1 VTSQELSSLT
11 LTQQHFNAVKY
22 KATKMPWTKEIIASR
37 NALLKTHYGR
47 FNSLVKDGPEWTR
60 LAESGSVWD
69 SIYNIRNKEPWMAA
83 QEKLKKELR
92 RLDDLREKVHLVGKK
107 RFPLNIGPHHIRFR
121 SNVLATFSWKSC
133 MIENNPLSLATA
145 RRIEAAVPKAMLKSE
160 HVFEEALKIR
170 LPSAEELVRLDQG
183 DAAKSDQYLE
193 LRNNIVATQA
203 ALSSRHLQRATK
215 PEGLLKDIRTI
226 SRILFL
232 DTKVHFKAGELRTLP
247 IQVHSDPKA
256 IFPYPQELRQ
266 NLRRWT
272 DFVVAAGSRNDGEIH
287 PLLKAAWD
295 SFYYVSIHPFQD
307 GNGRTS
313 RILFATHVAKNG
325 MLPVICSEWLPREQY
340 LRNIAL
346 ARSGNPFPW
355 CHDLVRSQIAALEEI
370 GGISSGR

>member
-1 VTSQELSSLT
+1 
-11 LTQQHFNAVKY
+11 
-22 KATKMPWTKEIIASR
+22 MPWTKEIIAAR

-60 LAESGSVWD
+60 FAESGSVWD

-83 QEKLKKELR
+83 QEKLKEELR
-92 RLDDLREKVHLVGKK
+92 RLDNLREKVHLGCKK
-107 RFPLNIGPHHIRFR
+107 RCPLNVGLHHRR
-121 SNVLATFSWKSC
+121 LCSNVLAVFSWKSC
-133 MIENNPLSLATA
+133 MIENNSLSLASA
-145 RRIEAAVPKAMLKSE
+145 RRIKASLPKVTPKSE
-160 HVFEEALKIR
+160 HVFEEAMKIR
-170 LPSAEELVRLDQG
+170 LPSAEELVLLDQG
-183 DAAKSDQYLE
+183 TAAKSDQYLQ

-203 ALSSRHLQRATK
+203 AISSRHLQRATK
-215 PEGLLKDIRTI
+215 PEELLQDIRTI

-232 DTKVHFKAGELRTLP
+232 GTKVHFKPGELRTLP
-247 IQVHSDPKA
+247 IQVHSDPKV

-266 NLRRWT
+266 NLKRWS
-272 DFVVAAGSRNDGEIH
+272 DFVVVGENDSEIH

-313 RILFATHVAKNG
+313 RILFATHVADNG

-340 LRNIAL
+340 LRYMSL

-355 CHDLVRSQIAALEEI
+355 CQDLVRSQIAALE
-370 GGISSGR
+370 GVNGMSG

>member
-1 VTSQELSSLT
+1 
-11 LTQQHFNAVKY
+11 VKY
-22 KATKMPWTKEIIASR
+22 EATKMPWTKEIIAAR

-69 SIYNIRNKEPWMAA
+69 SIYSIRNKEPWMAA

-92 RLDDLREKVHLVGKK
+92 RLDNLREKVHPGGKK
-107 RFPLNIGPHHIRFR
+107 RSALNLGPHRTRFR
-121 SNVLATFSWKSC
+121 SNVLAIFSWKSC
-133 MIENNPLSLATA
+133 MIENNSLSLATA
-145 RRIEAAVPKAMLKSE
+145 RVIEAGIPKVMPTSE
-160 HVFEEALKIR
+160 HVFEEAMKIH
-170 LPSAEELVRLDQG
+170 LPSAEKLVRLDQG
-183 DAAKSDQYLE
+183 DAAQSDQYLE

-215 PEGLLKDIRTI
+215 PEDLLKDIRTI

-266 NLRRWT
+266 NLERWS
-272 DFVVAAGSRNDGEIH
+272 DFVVDGENDSEIH

-325 MLPVICSEWLPREQY
+325 MLPVICSEWLPRERY
-340 LRNIAL
+340 LRYMSL

-355 CHDLVRSQIAALEEI
+355 CQDLVRSQIAALEGI
-370 GGISSGR
+370 NGISDGC